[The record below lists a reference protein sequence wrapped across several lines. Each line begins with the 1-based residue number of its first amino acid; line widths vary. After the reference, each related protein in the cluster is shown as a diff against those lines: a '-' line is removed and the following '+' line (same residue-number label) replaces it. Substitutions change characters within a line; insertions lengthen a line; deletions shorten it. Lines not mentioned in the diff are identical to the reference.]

1 MKTKRYLSYGA
12 GVNSTALM
20 LLLKDEGIEFESVF
34 VDHGGDYPET
44 YDYVD
49 YLKKKGYEI
58 TVLVPEASGC
68 RTIEEYAHKYNLF
81 PGFHFRWCTIHFKI
95 KPLHKYY
102 AKPCVDYIGIGKDEE
117 RRIQNYRKVPGI
129 TAQYPLIEKG
139 IDRNNCIDIIKEHGL
154 KVPRR
159 SGCWCCPFMSKP
171 EVRRLFLEQ
180 PDLYKRRKE
189 LEEAVVFKKSK
200 PIALSSARKS
210 VRDMAMEN
218 IPPIESYDLCS
229 GKARS

>member
-1 MKTKRYLSYGA
+1 
-12 GVNSTALM
+12 M
-20 LLLKDEGIEFESVF
+20 LLLKDEGIEAENVF

-44 YDYVD
+44 YEYVE
-49 YLKKKGYEI
+49 YLKTKGYEI
-58 TVLVPEASGC
+58 TILVPDYCGC
-68 RTIEEYAHKYNLF
+68 HTIEEYAQKYNLF
-81 PGFHFRWCTIHFKI
+81 PGFHFRWCTARFKI

-102 AKPCVDYIGIGKDEE
+102 EKPCIDYIGIAADEA
-117 RRIQNYRKVPGI
+117 RRTQNCRKVKGI
-129 TAQYPLIEKG
+129 TARYPLIEKG
-139 IDRNNCIDIIKEHGL
+139 ITRDGCITIIKEHRL